1 MYAFFRPLLFRLD
14 AERAHNIA
22 MSAARLVQGISPS
35 LVQPMFSFDHPM
47 LRQTIW
53 GKTFENP
60 VGLAAGF
67 DKNGVLVRFW
77 SKTGF
82 GFCEVGSVSARA
94 TVGNAKPRA
103 FRLPADRAL
112 INRMGLN
119 NDGAEEISR
128 RLKRLSLDQLPP
140 IGINIAKTH
149 DPSIVGNGALL
160 DFRHTFR
167 LMAPM
172 ASYVVLNISC
182 PNTTE
187 GKTFEEPDSLRSLLE
202 AIMADREDMGLKVPI
217 LIKLSPTFSQYVVF
231 DSAIEEIVSI
241 ALEYGVEGLIATN
254 TAPDRENLT
263 TAPETLRKIGN
274 GGLSGAPLTHRTT
287 RLIKYLYEKTG
298 GDIPIIA
305 VGGIDS
311 AETAYANF
319 RAGASLVQLYTG
331 LVYRGP
337 GVVKRIKKGLV
348 RLLRQDGFA
357 SIDKVIGID
366 SKLPPNP
373 ISEEVLESMAA

>member
-1 MYAFFRPLLFRLD
+1 MYAFFRPLLFNID
-14 AERAHNIA
+14 PERAHNTA

-35 LVQPMFSFDHPM
+35 LVEPVFSFEHSA

-53 GKTFENP
+53 GRTFENP

-77 SKTGF
+77 SKVGF
-82 GFCEVGSVSARA
+82 GFSEVGSVSARA
-94 TVGNAKPRA
+94 SVGNAKPRA
-103 FRLPADRAL
+103 FRLTADRAL

-119 NDGAEEISR
+119 NEGAEEISR
-128 RLKRLSLDQLPP
+128 RIKKLPLDQLPP
-140 IGINIAKTH
+140 LGINIAKTH
-149 DPSIVGNGALL
+149 DPKIMGKGALL

-167 LMAPM
+167 LMASL

-182 PNTTE
+182 PNTEE
-187 GKTFEEPDSLRSLLE
+187 GKTFEEPASLDALLK
-202 AIMADREDMGLKVPI
+202 AIFSDRDDLGLKVPV
-217 LIKLSPTFSQYVVF
+217 LIKLSPTFSRYVVF

-241 ALEYGVEGLIATN
+241 ALDHGVEGLIATN
-254 TAPDRENLT
+254 TAPDRENLKT
-263 TAPETLRKIGN
+263 SPDIIQRIGR

-287 RLIKYLYEKTG
+287 RLIKYLHDKTEG
-298 GDIPIIA
+298 SIPIVA

-311 AETAYANF
+311 AETAYANI

-331 LVYRGP
+331 MVYRGP
-337 GVVKRIKKGLV
+337 GVVKKIKKGLV
-348 RLLRQDGFA
+348 RLLRKDGFE
-357 SIDKVIGID
+357 SIEQAIGVD

>member
-14 AERAHNIA
+14 AERAHNVA

-60 VGLAAGF
+60 IGLAAGF

-94 TVGNAKPRA
+94 TAGNAKPRA

-119 NDGAEEISR
+119 NEGAEEISR

-140 IGINIAKTH
+140 MGINIAKTH
-149 DPSIVGNGALL
+149 DPSIVGKGALL

-182 PNTTE
+182 PNTAE
-187 GKTFEEPDSLRSLLE
+187 GKTFEEPSSLESLLE
-202 AIMADREDMGLKVPI
+202 AIVADREDMGLKVPI

-241 ALEYGVEGLIATN
+241 ALKYGVEGLIATN

-263 TAPETLRKIGN
+263 TAPDTLRKIGN

-287 RLIKYLYEKTG
+287 RLIKYLYEKTS

-311 AETAYANF
+311 AETAYANL